1 MSAKAARRR
10 RWFKKRWLVAGLLV
24 ALTFDFLAFRDKVA
38 GPHAVSP
45 EMQAD
50 AIVVLTGGSGLR
62 IAAGLDLLADA
73 RGARMLISGAN
84 PDISP
89 DEVVARTGGDPAL
102 YACCVDIGYR
112 ASSTLGNAVETAAW
126 ASDHDYESLLIV
138 TSDYH
143 MPRAL
148 LHLRAEMTGIDLI
161 AVPVTTRI
169 DPARTFSDPASFRGT
184 LVEWVKW
191 RVTGLGHALT

>member
-1 MSAKAARRR
+1 MSPPARRR
-10 RWFKKRWLVAGLLV
+10 QRWFKKRWVFAGLFV
-24 ALTFDFLAFRDKVA
+24 ALAFDFLAFRDMVA
-38 GPHAVSP
+38 GPHTVSP
-45 EMQAD
+45 ETRAD

-62 IAAGLDLLADA
+62 IAAGLDLLAES

-89 DEVVARTGGDPAL
+89 DEVVDRTGGNPAL
-102 YACCVDIGYR
+102 YDCCVDIGYQ
-112 ASSTLGNAVETAAW
+112 AGSTLGNALETAAW
-126 ASDHDYESLLIV
+126 VEDHAYDSLLIV

-148 LHLRAEMTGIDLI
+148 LHLRANLADIELVP
-161 AVPVTTRI
+161 VPVTTRI
-169 DPARTFSDPASFRGT
+169 DPSRTFSDPASFRGT

>member
-1 MSAKAARRR
+1 MSSVPRRR
-10 RWFKKRWLVAGLLV
+10 QRWLKKRWVFAGLFV
-24 ALTFDFLAFRDKVA
+24 ALTFDFLAFRDTVA
-38 GPHAVSP
+38 GPHAVPP
-45 EMQAD
+45 ETRAD

-62 IAAGLDLLADA
+62 IAAGLDLLAES

-89 DEVVARTGGDPAL
+89 DEVVDRTGGNPAL
-102 YACCVDIGYR
+102 YDCCVDIGYQ
-112 ASSTLGNAVETAAW
+112 ADSTLGNALETAAW
-126 ASDHDYESLLIV
+126 AEDHAYDSLLVV

-148 LHLRAEMTGIDLI
+148 LHLRAKLTDIELI
-161 AVPVTTRI
+161 PVPVTTRI
-169 DPARTFSDPASFRGT
+169 DPSRTFSDPASFRGT
-184 LVEWVKW
+184 LVEWAKW